1 MASILR
7 ENMLLYLSLD
17 IICSAKL
24 TVFLELC
31 SRETFNIS
39 EQIIG
44 SLRNNDGDAVDSIS

>member
-7 ENMLLYLSLD
+7 ENMLLYLPLD

-31 SRETFNIS
+31 SRETFSIS

-44 SLRNNDGDAVDSIS
+44 SLRNNDGDAVDSIG

>member
-1 MASILR
+1 MAFILR

-17 IICSAKL
+17 IICSSKL

-31 SRETFNIS
+31 SRETFSIS